1 MDIPIVEAASPYNE
15 QIEALDKM
23 VGAQH
28 RRETLKD
35 SSGAS
40 MMDPKTQ
47 VSKIHNTSIL
57 DASMKTFEA
66 NLVFALT
73 RLYPCE
79 YGEKIANI
87 VLNMYVNQHN
97 QPTLLAAEAAR
108 ENGNSPNTVVS
119 SAVAIV
125 GKKMVQKAMDASSAL
140 LELFQFTKLGGPK
153 EAFDYADQLKAV
165 SYTHLTLPTKA

>member
-1 MDIPIVEAASPYNE
+1 MKRRAPYNE

-23 VGAQH
+23 VGAQY

-35 SSGAS
+35 ASGAS

-57 DASMKTFEA
+57 DASLKTFEA

-73 RLYPCE
+73 RVYTCE

-87 VLNMYVNQHN
+87 VLNMYVNQHG
-97 QPTLLAAEAAR
+97 QPTSGR
-108 ENGNSPNTVVS
+108 RS
-119 SAVAIV
+119 S
-125 GKKMVQKAMDASSAL
+125 GKGKR
-140 LELFQFTKLGGPK
+140 QFPEHCGVIGGC
-153 EAFDYADQLKAV
+153 DLR
-165 SYTHLTLPTKA
+165 